1 MIYPCCDGVDG
12 VVFERLNF
20 SMLCGCMPGLEILFE
35 FAMIYPCLINF
46 VTVRECVCVHVWTG
60 DDVPFPHGID
70 GCLRAHR
77 LLCLRVVESVGL
89 LLFLVDCVSKC
100 AVGGRR

>member
-1 MIYPCCDGVDG
+1 MVCGCKPGLERAFEFLHGVDG
-12 VVFERLNF
+12 VVFT
-20 SMLCGCMPGLEILFE
+20 
-35 FAMIYPCLINF
+35 CLVTINF

-60 DDVPFPHGID
+60 DDAPFPHGVD

-89 LLFLVDCVSKC
+89 LLFLVDCASKC